1 MFTQTSR
8 IFSVAIIFMT
18 FGSLLLSSSVYSQ
31 TQSFHPVI
39 HSVKEVNGMLDS
51 MAAPHLQVHI
61 SQPDKNNMKFR
72 IVISNPVSR
81 YITITIK
88 KQNDIYFSEMIA
100 TADYENIYDLNQLE
114 DGNYQ
119 VQITG
124 GKEKVLKNI
133 SIRTQTQ
140 VNRQALV
147 D

>member
-8 IFSVAIIFMT
+8 TLGAILFLT
-18 FGSLLLSSSVYSQ
+18 LGSLFLSTHVNSQ
-31 TQSFHPVI
+31 TQSFHPAI
-39 HSVKEVNGMLDS
+39 HSVKEVNVMLDS
-51 MAAPHLQVHI
+51 LAAPHLQVNI

-133 SIRTQTQ
+133 SIHTQTQ
-140 VNRQALV
+140 VSRQALV

>member
-8 IFSVAIIFMT
+8 TLPGAMLFLT
-18 FGSLLLSSSVYSQ
+18 LGSLFLSTHVYSQ
-31 TQSFHPVI
+31 KQSFHPAI
-39 HSVKEVNGMLDS
+39 HSVKEVNVMLDS
-51 MAAPHLQVHI
+51 LAAPHLQVHI
-61 SQPDKNNMKFR
+61 SQPDKDNMKFR

-88 KQNDIYFSEMIA
+88 RQNDIYFSEMIA

-133 SIRTQTQ
+133 SIHTQTQ
-140 VNRQALV
+140 VSRQALV

>member
-1 MFTQTSR
+1 
-8 IFSVAIIFMT
+8 
-18 FGSLLLSSSVYSQ
+18 
-31 TQSFHPVI
+31 
-39 HSVKEVNGMLDS
+39 MLDS
-51 MAAPHLQVHI
+51 LAAPHLQVHI

-88 KQNDIYFSEMIA
+88 RQNDIYFSEMIA

-133 SIRTQTQ
+133 SIHTQTQ
-140 VNRQALV
+140 VSRQALV

>member
-8 IFSVAIIFMT
+8 ILPGVILFMT
-18 FGSLLLSSSVYSQ
+18 LSSLSTPVFSQ
-31 TQSFHPVI
+31 AQSYHPVI
-39 HSVKEVNGMLDS
+39 RSVKEVNSILDS

-100 TADYENIYDLNQLE
+100 TTDYENIYDLNQLE

-119 VQITG
+119 VQIMG

-133 SIRTQTQ
+133 SIHTQTQ
-140 VNRQALV
+140 VSRQALV